1 MRYGPLVIIKH
12 FQVNGIK
19 HMNQINL
26 KTHYTAQELA
36 DLRLPGLPE
45 TRPGIVAR
53 AKSHGWDSRA
63 RAGRG
68 GGNEYSIDSL
78 PNEAQNALREK
89 IYQSVL
95 ANKTTMVVDRSS
107 DIKSLKPRRELTLI
121 RQCPALLDREVN
133 SLTEKQKQ
141 IADARAALALE
152 VEKLRGAGM
161 SRTAAVNFVSM
172 GSRKGTLPEHL
183 MNSAELANARKGSS
197 RAGVGT
203 RSLQEWVSVFES
215 TKPGIERMAMLAPGH
230 LKAKK
235 PEQIKW
241 LPDFLAHWRS
251 RKGPCLTEAYRDFKA
266 EWTALYADQPAMIAA
281 CPSYDAV
288 RRAMEKLPRREKARG
303 RVSGSAALAYECFQ
317 KRDWSQMPVNGCWI
331 ADGKSLEMKVAH
343 PDHGRPFTPEL
354 TLIIDGRTRF
364 VVGWS
369 LALSESVIAVAD
381 AYRYA
386 MRHFGK
392 PLFVYSDNGGGET
405 NKTFDADV
413 TGIFSRLG
421 IEHPTSIPGRPQS
434 RGIIERL
441 NKGIPRRVAMQFDTF
456 SGDSADREH
465 ARITARAIQSA
476 VKAQENGRE
485 LTPVQRTALGKLPSW
500 QQLLDAIAEEV
511 DVYNNTH
518 EHSELPR
525 RNGKH
530 LTPAAYRRA
539 VLELEGDET
548 EYLTDVELREAFMPE
563 MRRTAQRGWLR
574 LFNNDYFS
582 EELIQVDGEEVRVAF
597 DIHDPESVIVRRV
610 DGSYVCTAIWNG
622 NKRAA
627 IPVSAM
633 DVAVEK
639 RRQRRMKRVEDKVLE
654 IEAEGR
660 SVLPGQ
666 RFDDLSSFIPAEYTV
681 EKEEEPYFFL
691 ETDRDEYLKK
701 IGNTR

>member
-36 DLRLPGLPE
+36 DFRLPGLPE

-53 AKSHGWDSRA
+53 AKNHGWDSRA

-78 PNEAQNALREK
+78 PDEAQRALREK

-95 ANKTTMVVDRSS
+95 ATKTTVTVDRSS
-107 DIKSLKPRRELTLI
+107 EVKGLKPRRELTLI
-121 RQCPALLDREVN
+121 RQCPALLEREVN
-133 SLTEKQKQ
+133 SLTVKQKQ
-141 IADARAALALE
+141 IADARAVLAME
-152 VEKLRGAGM
+152 VEKLRDAGM

-172 GSRKGTLPEHL
+172 GSRKGSLPEHL
-183 MNSAELANARKGSS
+183 MKAAELANARKGNN

-241 LPDFLAHWRS
+241 LPDFLAHWRN
-251 RKGPCLTEAYRDFKA
+251 RKGPSLTEAYRDFKA
-266 EWTALYADQPAMIAA
+266 EWTALYAGQPAMIEA

-317 KRDWSQMPVNGCWI
+317 KRDWSLMPVNGCWI
-331 ADGKSLEMKVAH
+331 TDGKSLEMKVAH

-405 NKTFDADV
+405 NKTLDADV

-518 EHSELPR
+518 EHRELPK

-530 LTPAAYRRA
+530 MTPAAYRRA
-539 VLELEGDET
+539 VLEAEGDET

-563 MRRTAQRGWLR
+563 MVRTAQRGWLR

-582 EELIQVDGEEVRVAF
+582 EELIQVDSEDVRVAF
-597 DIHDPESVIVRRV
+597 DIHDPQSVIVRRM

-639 RRQRRMKRVEDKVLE
+639 RRQRRMKRVEEKVLE

-666 RFDDLSSFIPAEYTV
+666 RFDDLGSFIPAEYTV

-691 ETDRDEYLKK
+691 ETDRDEYMKK
-701 IGNTR
+701 IGNSR

>member
-1 MRYGPLVIIKH
+1 MS
-12 FQVNGIK
+12 
-19 HMNQINL
+19 QINL

-36 DLRLPGLPE
+36 ELRLPGMPE

-53 AKSHGWDSRA
+53 AKKHQWVSRS
-63 RAGRG
+63 RSGRG
-68 GGNEYSIDSL
+68 GGIEYALESL
-78 PNEAQNALREK
+78 PEDAQEAIRVQM
-89 IYQSVL
+89 YQSILGSQLDSNPVRPR
-95 ANKTTMVVDRSS
+95 KTSTVKQRD
-107 DIKSLKPRRELTLI
+107 ELELI
-121 RQCPALLDREVN
+121 RKCPALLEREVG
-133 SLTEKQKQ
+133 SLTAKQKE
-141 IADARAALALE
+141 IADARATLAME
-152 VEKLRGAGM
+152 VEKLRDAGM
-161 SRTAAVNFVSM
+161 TRTAAVNLVSLE
-172 GSRKGTLPEHL
+172 SRKGTLPPHL
-183 MNSAELANARKGSS
+183 IRTAEIANARKGAS

-203 RSLQEWVSVFES
+203 RALQEWVTIFES
-215 TKPGIERMAMLAPGH
+215 TKPGVERMAMLAPGH

-251 RKGPCLTEAYRDFKA
+251 RKGPYLREAYRDFKA
-266 EWTALYADQPAMIAA
+266 EWLVVYADQPALAAA

-364 VVGWS
+364 ITGWS

-381 AYRYA
+381 AYRFA
-386 MRHFGK
+386 MKHFGK

-405 NKTFDADV
+405 NKTLDADV

-441 NKGIPRRVAMQFDTF
+441 NKGVPRRVAMQFDTF

-465 ARITARAIQSA
+465 ARITSRAIQSA

-485 LTPVQRTALGKLPSW
+485 LTPVQRAALGKLPSW
-500 QQLLDAIAEEV
+500 QQLLDAIVVEV
-511 DVYNNTH
+511 EAYNNSH
-518 EHSELPR
+518 EHRELPK
-525 RNGKH
+525 RNGRH
-530 LTPAAYRRA
+530 MTPAAYRRA
-539 VLELEGDET
+539 VLETEGDDI

-563 MRRTAQRGWLR
+563 MVRTAQRGWLR

-582 EELIQVDGEEVRVAF
+582 EELIQVDSEEVRVAF
-597 DIHDPESVIVRRV
+597 DIHDPQSVIVRRM

-639 RRQRRMKRVEDKVLE
+639 RRQRRLSRIDDKRQE

-666 RFDDLSSFIPAEYTV
+666 RFDDLTSFIPAEYSRIT
-681 EKEEEPYFFL
+681 EEEHYFFL
-691 ETDRDEYLKK
+691 ETDRDEYLRKT
-701 IGNTR
+701 GNSGK

>member
-1 MRYGPLVIIKH
+1 MWSTVS
-12 FQVNGIK
+12 
-19 HMNQINL
+19 
-26 KTHYTAQELA
+26 ELA
-36 DLRLPGLPE
+36 GC
-45 TRPGIVAR
+45 
-53 AKSHGWDSRA
+53 
-63 RAGRG
+63 AGVPATERG
-68 GGNEYSIDSL
+68 CRKFLDNLASKNPSMRRKRTGTKAFEYHIDSL
-78 PNEAQNALREK
+78 PIVTQEELKNRYYKEILSTQQVSTKET
-89 IYQSVL
+89 
-95 ANKTTMVVDRSS
+95 KTSSNIGSS
-107 DIKSLKPRRELTLI
+107 DNGKLALI
-121 RQCPALLDREVN
+121 RQCPALLEREVG
-133 SLTEKQKQ
+133 SLTDKQKE
-141 IADARAALALE
+141 IADARAVLAME
-152 VEKLRGAGM
+152 VEKLRDAGM
-161 SRTAAVNFVSM
+161 SRTAAVNYISIE
-172 GSRKGTLPEHL
+172 SRKGTLPAHL
-183 MNSAELANARKGSS
+183 LKAAEMANARKGSS

-203 RSLQEWVSVFES
+203 RSLQEWLTIFES
-215 TKPGIERMAMLAPGH
+215 TKPGVERMAMLAPGH

-235 PEQIKW
+235 PEQITW
-241 LPDFLAHWRS
+241 LPAFLAHWRN
-251 RKGPCLTEAYRDFKA
+251 RKGPSLREAYRDFQD
-266 EWTALYADQPAMIAA
+266 EWSVVYADQPAMAAA

-317 KRDWSQMPVNGCWI
+317 KRDWSLMPVNGCWI

-343 PDHGRPFTPEL
+343 PDHGRPFPPEL

-364 VVGWS
+364 ITGWS

-405 NKTFDADV
+405 NKTLDADV

-441 NKGIPRRVAMQFDTF
+441 NKGVPRRVAMQFDTF

-465 ARITARAIQSA
+465 ARITSRAIQSA
-476 VKAQENGRE
+476 IKAQENGRE
-485 LTPVQRTALGKLPSW
+485 LTPVQRNALGKLPSW
-500 QQLLDAIAEEV
+500 QQLLDAIPSEV
-511 DVYNNTH
+511 DAYNNTH
-518 EHSELPR
+518 EHRELPK
-525 RNGKH
+525 RNGRH
-530 LTPAAYRRA
+530 MTPAAYRRA
-539 VLELEGDET
+539 VLESEGDDI

-563 MRRTAQRGWLR
+563 MVRTAQRGWLR

-582 EELIQVDGEEVRVAF
+582 EELIQVDSEEVRVAIY
-597 DIHDPESVIVRRV
+597 IHDPYTVIVRRM
-610 DGSYVCTAIWNG
+610 DGTYVCTAIWNG

-639 RRQRRMKRVEDKVLE
+639 RRLRRLNRIEDKRQE

-666 RFDDLSSFIPAEYTV
+666 RFDDLGSFIPAEFSRIT
-681 EKEEEPYFFL
+681 EEEHYFFL

-701 IGNTR
+701 TGNTR

>member
-1 MRYGPLVIIKH
+1 MFLTVNELV
-12 FQVNGIK
+12 G
-19 HMNQINL
+19 
-26 KTHYTAQELA
+26 
-36 DLRLPGLPE
+36 LPGLPG
-45 TRPGIVAR
+45 TLPGIRMAM
-53 AKSHGWDSRA
+53 K
-63 RAGRG
+63 
-68 GGNEYSIDSL
+68 
-78 PNEAQNALREK
+78 K
-89 IYQSVL
+89 
-95 ANKTTMVVDRSS
+95 RSS
-107 DIKSLKPRRELTLI
+107 GLPDLVRKRQGTKAYEYHLDCLPTETQQAIRSRMYQQVLNSASEENAIRAVVSRQATADRDEIALLRNCPAILERKVSELT
-121 RQCPALLDREVN
+121 D
-133 SLTEKQKQ
+133 KQKQ
-141 IADARAALALE
+141 IADSRATLAME
-152 VEKLRGAGM
+152 IERLRDAGM
-161 SRTAAVNFVSM
+161 SRTSAVKYIASASRIGSLPRHLQIAAEM
-172 GSRKGTLPEHL
+172 
-183 MNSAELANARKGSS
+183 ANARKGSS

-203 RSLQEWVSVFES
+203 RSLQEWLTIFES
-215 TKPGIERMAMLAPGH
+215 TKPGVERMAMLAPGH

-235 PEQIKW
+235 PEQITW
-241 LPDFLAHWRS
+241 LPAFLAHWRN
-251 RKGPCLTEAYRDFKA
+251 RKGPSLREAYRDFQD
-266 EWTALYADQPAMIAA
+266 EWSVIYADQPAMAAA

-317 KRDWSQMPVNGCWI
+317 KRDWSLMPVNGCWI

-364 VVGWS
+364 ITGWS

-392 PLFVYSDNGGGET
+392 PLFVYSDNVGGET
-405 NKTFDADV
+405 NKTLDADV

-441 NKGIPRRVAMQFDTF
+441 NKGVPRRVAMQFDTF

-465 ARITARAIQSA
+465 ARITSRAIQSA
-476 VKAQENGRE
+476 IKAQENGRE
-485 LTPVQRTALGKLPSW
+485 LTPVQRNALGKLPSW
-500 QQLLDAIAEEV
+500 QQLLDAIASEV
-511 DVYNNTH
+511 DAYNNTH
-518 EHSELPR
+518 EHRELPK
-525 RNGKH
+525 RNGRH
-530 LTPAAYRRA
+530 MTPAAYRRA
-539 VLELEGDET
+539 VLEAEGDDI

-563 MRRTAQRGWLR
+563 MVRTAQRGWLR

-582 EELIQVDGEEVRVAF
+582 EELIQVDSEEVRVAF
-597 DIHDPESVIVRRV
+597 DIHDPSSVIVRRM
-610 DGSYVCTAIWNG
+610 DGTYVCTAIWNG

-639 RRQRRMKRVEDKVLE
+639 RRQRRLNRIEDKRQE

-666 RFDDLSSFIPAEYTV
+666 RFDDLGSFIPAEFSRIT
-681 EKEEEPYFFL
+681 EEEHYFFL

-701 IGNTR
+701 TGNTR

>member
-1 MRYGPLVIIKH
+1 
-12 FQVNGIK
+12 
-19 HMNQINL
+19 MNQINL

-36 DLRLPGLPE
+36 LLRLPGLPE
-45 TRPGIVAR
+45 TRPGIAAR
-53 AKSHGWDSRA
+53 AKKHQWISRS
-63 RAGRG
+63 RSGRG
-68 GGNEYSIDSL
+68 GGIEYSVDSL
-78 PNEAQNALREK
+78 PITAQEALRDQF
-89 IYQSVL
+89 YQSIL
-95 ANKTTMVVDRSS
+95 TTISDDCEVPRKNSS
-107 DIKSLKPRRELTLI
+107 VKPRDELVLI
-121 RQCPALLDREVN
+121 RQCPALLEREVG
-133 SLTEKQKQ
+133 SLTAKQKE
-141 IADARAALALE
+141 IADARAVLAME
-152 VEKLRGAGM
+152 VEKLRDAGM
-161 SRTAAVNFVSM
+161 SRTAAVNYISIE
-172 GSRKGTLPEHL
+172 SRKGTLPAHL
-183 MNSAELANARKGSS
+183 LKAAEMANARKGSS

-203 RSLQEWVSVFES
+203 RSLQEWLTIFES
-215 TKPGIERMAMLAPGH
+215 TKPGVERMAMLAPGH

-235 PEQIKW
+235 PEQITW
-241 LPDFLAHWRS
+241 LPAFLAHWRN
-251 RKGPCLTEAYRDFKA
+251 RKGPSLREAYRDFQA
-266 EWTALYADQPAMIAA
+266 EWAVVYADQPAIAA
-281 CPSYDAV
+281 ICPSYDAV

-364 VVGWS
+364 ITGWS

-405 NKTFDADV
+405 NKTLDADV

-441 NKGIPRRVAMQFDTF
+441 NKGVPRRVAMQFDTF

-465 ARITARAIQSA
+465 VRITSRAIQSA
-476 VKAQENGRE
+476 VTAQENGRE
-485 LTPVQRTALGKLPSW
+485 LTPVQRAALGKLPSW

-511 DVYNNTH
+511 DAYNNGH
-518 EHSELPR
+518 EHRELPK
-525 RNGKH
+525 RNGRH
-530 LTPAAYRRA
+530 MTPAAYRRT
-539 VLELEGDET
+539 VLETEGDEI

-563 MRRTAQRGWLR
+563 MVRTAQRGWLR

-582 EELIQVDGEEVRVAF
+582 EELIQVDSEEVRVAF
-597 DIHDPESVIVRRV
+597 DIHDPQSVIVRRM
-610 DGSYVCTAIWNG
+610 DGSYVCSAIWNG

-633 DVAVEK
+633 EVAQEK
-639 RRQRRMKRVEDKVLE
+639 RRQRRLNRIEDKRQE

-666 RFDDLSSFIPAEYTV
+666 KFSDLGSFIPAEYTV
-681 EKEEEPYFFL
+681 KKEEEPYFFL

-701 IGNTR
+701 VGNNR

>member
-1 MRYGPLVIIKH
+1 MS
-12 FQVNGIK
+12 
-19 HMNQINL
+19 QISL

-36 DLRLPGLPE
+36 DMRLPGVPE
-45 TRPGIVAR
+45 TRPGVAAR
-53 AKSHGWDSRA
+53 AKKQEWECRS

-68 GGNEYSIDSL
+68 GGNEYAIESL
-78 PNEAQNALREK
+78 PSEAQEAIRSRM
-89 IYQSVL
+89 YQAIL
-95 ANKTTMVVDRSS
+95 TT
-107 DIKSLKPRRELTLI
+107 KSEVKPATQRNSGSINSRKEIDLI
-121 RQCPALLDREVN
+121 RQCPALLEREVG
-133 SLTEKQKQ
+133 SLSEKQKE
-141 IADARAALALE
+141 IADARATLAME
-152 VEKLRGAGM
+152 VEKLRDAGM
-161 SRTAAVNFVSM
+161 SRTAAVNYVSLE
-172 GSRKGTLPEHL
+172 SRKGTLPGHL
-183 MNSAELANARKGSS
+183 LRAAELANARKGVN

-203 RSLQEWVSVFES
+203 RALQEWLSIFET

-235 PEQIKW
+235 PEQITW
-241 LPDFLAHWRS
+241 LSDFLAHWRN
-251 RKGPCLTEAYRDFKA
+251 RKGPNLREAYRDFQA
-266 EWTALYADQPAMIAA
+266 EWTVVYADQPAMAAA

-317 KRDWSQMPVNGCWI
+317 KRDWSLMPVNGCWI

-364 VVGWS
+364 ITGWS

-405 NKTFDADV
+405 NKTLDADV

-421 IEHPTSIPGRPQS
+421 IDHPTSIPGRPQS

-441 NKGIPRRVAMQFDTF
+441 NKGVPRRVAMQFDTF

-465 ARITARAIQSA
+465 ARITSRAIQSA

-485 LTPVQRTALGKLPSW
+485 LTPVQRAALGKLPSW
-500 QQLLDAIAEEV
+500 QQLLDAIAAEV
-511 DVYNNTH
+511 DVYNNSH
-518 EHSELPR
+518 EHRELPK

-530 LTPAAYRRA
+530 MTPAAYRRA
-539 VLELEGDET
+539 VMEAEGDDI

-563 MRRTAQRGWLR
+563 MVRTAQRGWLR

-582 EELIQVDGEEVRVAF
+582 EELIRVDGEEVRVAF
-597 DIHDPESVIVRRV
+597 DIHDPQSVIVRRM

-639 RRQRRMKRVEDKVLE
+639 RRQRRMSRIDDKRQE

-666 RFDDLSSFIPAEYTV
+666 RFDDLTSFIPAEYSQVT
-681 EKEEEPYFFL
+681 EEEHYFFL

-701 IGNTR
+701 TGNSGK

>member
-1 MRYGPLVIIKH
+1 
-12 FQVNGIK
+12 
-19 HMNQINL
+19 MNQINL

-266 EWTALYADQPAMIAA
+266 EWAALYADQPAMIAA

-369 LALSESVIAVAD
+369 LALSESIIAVAD

-434 RGIIERL
+434 RGIVERL

-681 EKEEEPYFFL
+681 KKEEEPYFFL

>member
-1 MRYGPLVIIKH
+1 MFLTVNELV
-12 FQVNGIK
+12 G
-19 HMNQINL
+19 
-26 KTHYTAQELA
+26 
-36 DLRLPGLPE
+36 LPGLPG
-45 TRPGIVAR
+45 TLPGIRMAM
-53 AKSHGWDSRA
+53 K
-63 RAGRG
+63 
-68 GGNEYSIDSL
+68 
-78 PNEAQNALREK
+78 K
-89 IYQSVL
+89 
-95 ANKTTMVVDRSS
+95 RSS
-107 DIKSLKPRRELTLI
+107 GLPDLVRKRQGTKAYEYHLDCLPTETQQAIRSRMYQQVLNSASEENAIRAVVSRQATADRDEIALLRNCPAILERKVSELT
-121 RQCPALLDREVN
+121 D
-133 SLTEKQKQ
+133 KQKQ
-141 IADARAALALE
+141 IADSRATLAME
-152 VEKLRGAGM
+152 IERLRDAGM
-161 SRTAAVNFVSM
+161 SRTSAVKYIASASRIGSLPRHLQIAAEM
-172 GSRKGTLPEHL
+172 
-183 MNSAELANARKGSS
+183 ANARKGSS

-203 RSLQEWVSVFES
+203 RSLQEWLTIFES
-215 TKPGIERMAMLAPGH
+215 TKPGVERMAMLAPGH

-235 PEQIKW
+235 PEQITW
-241 LPDFLAHWRS
+241 LPAFLAHWRN
-251 RKGPCLTEAYRDFKA
+251 RKGPSLREAYRDFQE
-266 EWTALYADQPAMIAA
+266 EWSVIYADQPAMAAA

-317 KRDWSQMPVNGCWI
+317 KRDWSLMPVNGCWI

-364 VVGWS
+364 ITGWS

-405 NKTFDADV
+405 NKTLDADV

-441 NKGIPRRVAMQFDTF
+441 NKGVPRRVAMQFDTF

-465 ARITARAIQSA
+465 ARITSRAIQSA
-476 VKAQENGRE
+476 IKAQENGRE
-485 LTPVQRTALGKLPSW
+485 LTPAQRNALGKLPSW
-500 QQLLDAIAEEV
+500 QQLLDAIASEV
-511 DVYNNTH
+511 DAYNNTH
-518 EHSELPR
+518 EHRELPK
-525 RNGKH
+525 RNGRH
-530 LTPAAYRRA
+530 MTPAAYRRA
-539 VLELEGDET
+539 VLEAEGDDI

-563 MRRTAQRGWLR
+563 MVRTAQRGWLR

-582 EELIQVDGEEVRVAF
+582 EELIQVDSEEVRVAF
-597 DIHDPESVIVRRV
+597 DIHDPSSVIVRRM
-610 DGSYVCTAIWNG
+610 DGTYVCTAIWNG

-639 RRQRRMKRVEDKVLE
+639 RRQRRLNRIEDKRQE

-666 RFDDLSSFIPAEYTV
+666 RFDDLGSFIPAEFSRIT
-681 EKEEEPYFFL
+681 EEEHYFFL

-701 IGNTR
+701 TGNTR

>member
-1 MRYGPLVIIKH
+1 MK
-12 FQVNGIK
+12 
-19 HMNQINL
+19 
-26 KTHYTAQELA
+26 AA
-36 DLRLPGLPE
+36 D
-45 TRPGIVAR
+45 
-53 AKSHGWDSRA
+53 
-63 RAGRG
+63 
-68 GGNEYSIDSL
+68 
-78 PNEAQNALREK
+78 
-89 IYQSVL
+89 
-95 ANKTTMVVDRSS
+95 
-107 DIKSLKPRRELTLI
+107 
-121 RQCPALLDREVN
+121 
-133 SLTEKQKQ
+133 
-141 IADARAALALE
+141 
-152 VEKLRGAGM
+152 
-161 SRTAAVNFVSM
+161 
-172 GSRKGTLPEHL
+172 
-183 MNSAELANARKGSS
+183 LANARKGSS

-241 LPDFLAHWRS
+241 LPDFLAHWRN
-251 RKGPCLTEAYRDFKA
+251 RKGPSLTEAYRDFKA
-266 EWTALYADQPAMIAA
+266 EWTALYAGQPAMIEA

-317 KRDWSQMPVNGCWI
+317 KRDWSPMPVNGCWI

-518 EHSELPR
+518 EHRELPK

-530 LTPAAYRRA
+530 MTPAAYRRA
-539 VLELEGDET
+539 VLEAEGDET

-563 MRRTAQRGWLR
+563 MVRTAQRGWLR

-582 EELIQVDGEEVRVAF
+582 EELIQVDSEDVRVAF
-597 DIHDPESVIVRRV
+597 DIHDPQSVIVRRM

-639 RRQRRMKRVEDKVLE
+639 RRQRRMKRVEEKVLE

-666 RFDDLSSFIPAEYTV
+666 RFDDLGSFIPAEYAV

-691 ETDRDEYLKK
+691 ETDRDEYMKK
-701 IGNTR
+701 IGNSR

>member
-1 MRYGPLVIIKH
+1 MSI
-12 FQVNGIK
+12 
-19 HMNQINL
+19 
-26 KTHYTAQELA
+26 KTHFSAEELA
-36 DLRLPGLPE
+36 QMSLPGLPSTSRNIRE
-45 TRPGIVAR
+45 R
-53 AKSHGWDSRA
+53 AKKEGWSSQK
-63 RAGRG
+63 RAGAG
-68 GGNEYSIDSL
+68 GGCTYHVDSL
-78 PNEAQNALREK
+78 PEEAKKALLEK
-89 IYQSVL
+89 IYQQVL
-95 ANKTTMVVDRSS
+95 ATKTNATPARASKCGEA
-107 DIKSLKPRRELTLI
+107 KSRKELALI
-121 RQCPALLDREVN
+121 RQCPALLEREVN

-141 IADARAALALE
+141 IADARAVLALE
-152 VEKLRGAGM
+152 VEKLRDAGM

-183 MNSAELANARKGSS
+183 MNASELANARKGSS

-241 LPDFLAHWRS
+241 LPDFLAHWRN
-251 RKGPCLTEAYRDFKA
+251 RNGPCLTEAYRDFKA
-266 EWTALYADQPAMIAA
+266 EWTALYADQPAMVAA

-317 KRDWSQMPVNGCWI
+317 KRDWSLMPVNGCWI

-405 NKTFDADV
+405 NKTLDADV

-441 NKGIPRRVAMQFDTF
+441 NKGIPRRVAMQYDTF
-456 SGDSADREH
+456 SGGSADQEH
-465 ARITARAIQSA
+465 VRITARAIQSA
-476 VKAQENGRE
+476 IKAQENGRE

-518 EHSELPR
+518 EHSELPK

-530 LTPAAYRRA
+530 MTPAAYRRA
-539 VLELEGDET
+539 VLEVEGDET

-563 MRRTAQRGWLR
+563 MIRTAQRGWLR

-582 EELIQVDGEEVRVAF
+582 EELIQVDSEEVRVAF
-597 DIHDPESVIVRRV
+597 DIHDPQSVIVRRM

-639 RRQRRMKRVEDKVLE
+639 RRQRRLNRIEDKRQE

-660 SVLPGQ
+660 SVLLGQ

-701 IGNTR
+701 TGNTR

>member
-1 MRYGPLVIIKH
+1 MFLTVNELV
-12 FQVNGIK
+12 G
-19 HMNQINL
+19 
-26 KTHYTAQELA
+26 
-36 DLRLPGLPE
+36 LPGLPG
-45 TRPGIVAR
+45 TLPGIRMAM
-53 AKSHGWDSRA
+53 K
-63 RAGRG
+63 
-68 GGNEYSIDSL
+68 
-78 PNEAQNALREK
+78 K
-89 IYQSVL
+89 
-95 ANKTTMVVDRSS
+95 RSS
-107 DIKSLKPRRELTLI
+107 GLPDLVRKRQGTKAYEYHLDCLPTETQQAIRSRMYQQVLNSASEENAIRAVVSRQATADRDEIALLRNCPAILERKVSELT
-121 RQCPALLDREVN
+121 D
-133 SLTEKQKQ
+133 KQKQ
-141 IADARAALALE
+141 IADSRATLAME
-152 VEKLRGAGM
+152 IERLRDAGM
-161 SRTAAVNFVSM
+161 SRTSAVKYIASASRIGSLPRHLQIAAEM
-172 GSRKGTLPEHL
+172 
-183 MNSAELANARKGSS
+183 ANARKGSS

-203 RSLQEWVSVFES
+203 RSLQEWLTIFES
-215 TKPGIERMAMLAPGH
+215 TKPGVERMAMLAPGH

-235 PEQIKW
+235 PEQITW
-241 LPDFLAHWRS
+241 LPAFLAHWRN
-251 RKGPCLTEAYRDFKA
+251 RKGPSLREAYRDFQD
-266 EWTALYADQPAMIAA
+266 EWSVIYADQPAMAAA

-317 KRDWSQMPVNGCWI
+317 KRDWSLMPVNGCWI

-364 VVGWS
+364 ITGWS

-405 NKTFDADV
+405 NKTLDADV

-441 NKGIPRRVAMQFDTF
+441 NKGVPRRVAMQFDTF

-465 ARITARAIQSA
+465 ARITSRAIQSA
-476 VKAQENGRE
+476 IKAQENGRE
-485 LTPVQRTALGKLPSW
+485 LTPVQRNALGKLPSW
-500 QQLLDAIAEEV
+500 QQLLDAIASEV
-511 DVYNNTH
+511 DAYNNTH
-518 EHSELPR
+518 EHRELPK
-525 RNGKH
+525 RNGRH
-530 LTPAAYRRA
+530 MTPSAYRRA
-539 VLELEGDET
+539 VLEAEGDDI

-563 MRRTAQRGWLR
+563 MVRTAQRGWLR

-582 EELIQVDGEEVRVAF
+582 EELIQVDSEEVRVAF
-597 DIHDPESVIVRRV
+597 DIHDPSSVIVRRM
-610 DGSYVCTAIWNG
+610 DGTYVCTAIWNG

-639 RRQRRMKRVEDKVLE
+639 RRQRRLNRIEDKRQE

-666 RFDDLSSFIPAEYTV
+666 RFDDLGSFIPAEFSRIT
-681 EKEEEPYFFL
+681 EEEHFFFL

-701 IGNTR
+701 TGNTR

>member
-1 MRYGPLVIIKH
+1 MS
-12 FQVNGIK
+12 
-19 HMNQINL
+19 QINL

-36 DLRLPGLPE
+36 ELRLPGMPE

-53 AKSHGWDSRA
+53 AKKHQWVSRS
-63 RAGRG
+63 RSGRG
-68 GGNEYSIDSL
+68 GGIEYALESL
-78 PNEAQNALREK
+78 PEDAQEAIRVQM
-89 IYQSVL
+89 YQSIL
-95 ANKTTMVVDRSS
+95 GNKLDSNPVY
-107 DIKSLKPRRELTLI
+107 PRKTSTVRQRDELELI
-121 RQCPALLDREVN
+121 RQCPALLTREVG
-133 SLTEKQKQ
+133 SLTEKQKL
-141 IADARAALALE
+141 IADARATLVME
-152 VEKLRGAGM
+152 VEKLRDAGM
-161 SRTAAVNFVSM
+161 SRTAAVSYVSIE
-172 GSRKGTLPEHL
+172 SRKGTLPAHL
-183 MNSAELANARKGSS
+183 LKAAEMANARKGSS

-203 RSLQEWVSVFES
+203 RSLQEWLTIFET
-215 TKPGIERMAMLAPGH
+215 TKPGVERMAMLAPGH

-251 RKGPCLTEAYRDFKA
+251 RKGPFLREAYRDFKA
-266 EWTALYADQPAMIAA
+266 EWLVVYADQPALAAA

-364 VVGWS
+364 ITGWS

-381 AYRYA
+381 AYRFA
-386 MRHFGK
+386 MKHFGK

-405 NKTFDADV
+405 NKTLDADV

-441 NKGIPRRVAMQFDTF
+441 NKGVPRRVAMQFDTF

-465 ARITARAIQSA
+465 ARITSRAIQSA

-485 LTPVQRTALGKLPSW
+485 LTPVQRAALGKLPSW
-500 QQLLDAIAEEV
+500 QQLLDAIALEV
-511 DVYNNTH
+511 DVYNNSH
-518 EHSELPR
+518 EHRELPK
-525 RNGKH
+525 RNGRH
-530 LTPAAYRRA
+530 MTPAAYRRT
-539 VLELEGDET
+539 VLETEGDDI

-563 MRRTAQRGWLR
+563 MVRTAQRGWLR

-582 EELIQVDGEEVRVAF
+582 EELIQVDSEEVRVAF
-597 DIHDPESVIVRRV
+597 DIHDPQSVIVRRM

-639 RRQRRMKRVEDKVLE
+639 RRQRRLNRVEDKRQE

-666 RFDDLSSFIPAEYTV
+666 RFDDLTSFIPAEYSRIT
-681 EKEEEPYFFL
+681 EEEHYFFL
-691 ETDRDEYLKK
+691 ETDRDEYLRKT
-701 IGNTR
+701 GNSGK

>member
-1 MRYGPLVIIKH
+1 MFLTVNELV
-12 FQVNGIK
+12 G
-19 HMNQINL
+19 
-26 KTHYTAQELA
+26 
-36 DLRLPGLPE
+36 LPGLPG
-45 TRPGIVAR
+45 TLPGIRMAM
-53 AKSHGWDSRA
+53 K
-63 RAGRG
+63 
-68 GGNEYSIDSL
+68 
-78 PNEAQNALREK
+78 K
-89 IYQSVL
+89 
-95 ANKTTMVVDRSS
+95 RSS
-107 DIKSLKPRRELTLI
+107 GLPDLVRKRQGTKAYEYHLDCLPTETQQAIRSRMYQQVLNSASEENAIRAVVSRQATADRDEIALLRNCPAILERKVSELT
-121 RQCPALLDREVN
+121 D
-133 SLTEKQKQ
+133 KQKQ
-141 IADARAALALE
+141 IADSRATLAME
-152 VEKLRGAGM
+152 IERLRDAGM
-161 SRTAAVNFVSM
+161 SRTSAVKYIASASRIGSLPRHLQIAAEM
-172 GSRKGTLPEHL
+172 
-183 MNSAELANARKGSS
+183 ANARKGSS

-203 RSLQEWVSVFES
+203 RSLQEWLTIFES
-215 TKPGIERMAMLAPGH
+215 TKPGVERMAMLAPGH

-235 PEQIKW
+235 PEQITW
-241 LPDFLAHWRS
+241 LPAFLAHWRN
-251 RKGPCLTEAYRDFKA
+251 RKGPSLREAYRDFQD
-266 EWTALYADQPAMIAA
+266 EWSVIYADQPAMAAA

-317 KRDWSQMPVNGCWI
+317 KRDWSLMPVNGCWI

-364 VVGWS
+364 ITGWS

-405 NKTFDADV
+405 NKTLDADV

-441 NKGIPRRVAMQFDTF
+441 NKGVPRRVAMQFDTF

-465 ARITARAIQSA
+465 ARITSRAIQSA
-476 VKAQENGRE
+476 IKAQENGRE
-485 LTPVQRTALGKLPSW
+485 LTPVQRNALGKLPSW
-500 QQLLDAIAEEV
+500 QQLLDAIASEV
-511 DVYNNTH
+511 DAYNNTH
-518 EHSELPR
+518 EHRELPK
-525 RNGKH
+525 RNGRH
-530 LTPAAYRRA
+530 MTPAAYRRA
-539 VLELEGDET
+539 VLEAEGDDI

-563 MRRTAQRGWLR
+563 MVRTAQRGWLR

-582 EELIQVDGEEVRVAF
+582 EELIQVDSEEVRVAF
-597 DIHDPESVIVRRV
+597 DIHDPSSVIVRRM
-610 DGSYVCTAIWNG
+610 DGTYVCTAIWNG

-639 RRQRRMKRVEDKVLE
+639 RRQRRLNRIEDKRQE

-666 RFDDLSSFIPAEYTV
+666 RFDDLGSFIPAEFSRIT
-681 EKEEEPYFFL
+681 EEEHYFFL

-701 IGNTR
+701 TGNTR

>member
-1 MRYGPLVIIKH
+1 
-12 FQVNGIK
+12 
-19 HMNQINL
+19 MNQINL

-36 DLRLPGLPE
+36 LLRLPGLPE
-45 TRPGIVAR
+45 TRPSIAAR
-53 AKSHGWDSRA
+53 AKKHQWISRS
-63 RAGRG
+63 RSGRG
-68 GGNEYSIDSL
+68 GGIEYSVDSL
-78 PNEAQNALREK
+78 PLTAQEALRDQL
-89 IYQSVL
+89 YQSIL
-95 ANKTTMVVDRSS
+95 TTKNDVCEVSRKKSS
-107 DIKSLKPRRELTLI
+107 VKPREELVLI
-121 RQCPALLDREVN
+121 RQCPALLEREVG
-133 SLTEKQKQ
+133 SLTDKQKE
-141 IADARAALALE
+141 IADARAVLAME
-152 VEKLRGAGM
+152 VEKLRDAGM
-161 SRTAAVNFVSM
+161 SRTAAVNYISIE
-172 GSRKGTLPEHL
+172 SRKGTLPAHL
-183 MNSAELANARKGSS
+183 LKAAEMANARKGSS

-203 RSLQEWVSVFES
+203 RSLQEWLTIFES
-215 TKPGIERMAMLAPGH
+215 TKPGVERMAMLAPGH

-235 PEQIKW
+235 PEQITW
-241 LPDFLAHWRS
+241 LPAFLAHWRN
-251 RKGPCLTEAYRDFKA
+251 RKGPTLREAYRDFQE
-266 EWTALYADQPAMIAA
+266 EWSVIYADQPAMAAA

-317 KRDWSQMPVNGCWI
+317 KRDWSLMPVNGCWI

-364 VVGWS
+364 ITGWS

-405 NKTFDADV
+405 NKTLDADV

-441 NKGIPRRVAMQFDTF
+441 NKGVPRRVAMQFDTF

-465 ARITARAIQSA
+465 ARITSRAIQSA
-476 VKAQENGRE
+476 IKAQENGRE
-485 LTPVQRTALGKLPSW
+485 LTPVQRNALGKLPSW
-500 QQLLDAIAEEV
+500 QQLLDAIASEV
-511 DVYNNTH
+511 DAYNNTH
-518 EHSELPR
+518 EHRELPK
-525 RNGKH
+525 RNGRH
-530 LTPAAYRRA
+530 MTPAAYRRA
-539 VLELEGDET
+539 VLEAEGDDI

-563 MRRTAQRGWLR
+563 MVRTAQRGWLR

-582 EELIQVDGEEVRVAF
+582 EELIQVDSEEVRVAF
-597 DIHDPESVIVRRV
+597 DIHDPSSVIVRRM
-610 DGSYVCTAIWNG
+610 DGTYVCTAIWNG

-639 RRQRRMKRVEDKVLE
+639 RRQRRLNRIEDKRQE

-666 RFDDLSSFIPAEYTV
+666 RFDDLGSFIPAEFSRIT
-681 EKEEEPYFFL
+681 EEEHYFFL
-691 ETDRDEYLKK
+691 ETDREEYLKK
-701 IGNTR
+701 TGNTR

>member
-1 MRYGPLVIIKH
+1 MSI
-12 FQVNGIK
+12 
-19 HMNQINL
+19 
-26 KTHYTAQELA
+26 KTHFSAEELA
-36 DLRLPGLPE
+36 QMSLPGLPGTSRNIRE
-45 TRPGIVAR
+45 R
-53 AKSHGWDSRA
+53 AKKEGWTSQKRK
-63 RAGRG
+63 GVG
-68 GGNEYSIDSL
+68 GGLTYPIDNL
-78 PNEAQNALREK
+78 PTEAQQAIREQM
-89 IYQSVL
+89 YQDILVSQSATAPV
-95 ANKTTMVVDRSS
+95 NPRKTPSF
-107 DIKSLKPRRELTLI
+107 KQREGLDLI
-121 RQCPALLDREVN
+121 RQCPALLEREVN
-133 SLTEKQKQ
+133 SLTEKQKE
-141 IADARAALALE
+141 IADARATLALY
-152 VEKLRGAGM
+152 VEKLRDAGM
-161 SRTAAVNFVSM
+161 SRTAAVNYVSIE
-172 GSRKGTLPEHL
+172 SRKGTLPSHL
-183 MNSAELANARKGSS
+183 LRAAELSNARKGSS
-197 RAGVGT
+197 RAGVGS
-203 RSLQEWVSVFES
+203 RSLQEWLTIFE
-215 TKPGIERMAMLAPGH
+215 TTQPGVERMAMLAPGH

-235 PEQIKW
+235 PEQITW
-241 LPDFLAHWRS
+241 LPGFLAHWRN
-251 RKGPCLTEAYRDFKA
+251 RKGPNLREAYRDFQA
-266 EWTALYADQPAMIAA
+266 EWAVVYAGQPAMVAA

-317 KRDWSQMPVNGCWI
+317 KRDWSMMPVNGCWI

-364 VVGWS
+364 ITGWS
-369 LALSESVIAVAD
+369 LALSESFIAVAD

-405 NKTFDADV
+405 NKELDADV

-441 NKGIPRRVAMQFDTF
+441 NKGVPRRVAMQFDTF

-465 ARITARAIQSA
+465 ARITSRAIQSA

-485 LTPVQRTALGKLPSW
+485 LTPVQRAALGKLPSW

-518 EHSELPR
+518 EHRELPK

-530 LTPAAYRRA
+530 MTPAAYRRA
-539 VLELEGDET
+539 VLEAEGDDI

-563 MRRTAQRGWLR
+563 MERTAQRGWLR

-597 DIHDPESVIVRRV
+597 DIHDPQSVIVRRK

-639 RRQRRMKRVEDKVLE
+639 RRQRRMSRIDDKRQE

-666 RFDDLSSFIPAEYTV
+666 RFDELTSFMPAENSRIT
-681 EKEEEPYFFL
+681 EEEPYFFL
-691 ETDRDEYLKK
+691 ETDRDEYLRKT
-701 IGNTR
+701 GNSGK

>member
-1 MRYGPLVIIKH
+1 MSI
-12 FQVNGIK
+12 
-19 HMNQINL
+19 
-26 KTHYTAQELA
+26 KTHFSAEELA
-36 DLRLPGLPE
+36 QMSLPGLPSTSRNIRE
-45 TRPGIVAR
+45 R
-53 AKSHGWDSRA
+53 AKKEGWSSQKRTGA
-63 RAGRG
+63 G
-68 GGNEYSIDSL
+68 GGCTYHVDSL
-78 PNEAQNALREK
+78 PEEAKKVLLEK

-95 ANKTTMVVDRSS
+95 AT
-107 DIKSLKPRRELTLI
+107 KSNEPSVRASKCGEAKPRKELALI

-152 VEKLRGAGM
+152 VEKLRDAGM

-172 GSRKGTLPEHL
+172 GSRNGTLPEHL

-241 LPDFLAHWRS
+241 LPDFLAHWRN
-251 RKGPCLTEAYRDFKA
+251 RNGPCLTEAYRDFKA
-266 EWTALYADQPAMIAA
+266 EWTALYADQPAMVAA

-317 KRDWSQMPVNGCWI
+317 KRDWSLMPVNGCWI

-405 NKTFDADV
+405 NKTLDADV

-421 IEHPTSIPGRPQS
+421 IEHPTSIPGHPQS

-441 NKGIPRRVAMQFDTF
+441 NKGIPRRVAMQYDTF
-456 SGDSADREH
+456 TGDSADQEH
-465 ARITARAIQSA
+465 VRITARAIQSA
-476 VKAQENGRE
+476 IKAQENGRE

-530 LTPAAYRRA
+530 MTPAAYRRA
-539 VLELEGDET
+539 VLEVEGDET

-563 MRRTAQRGWLR
+563 MVRTAQRGWLR

-582 EELIQVDGEEVRVAF
+582 EELIQVDSEEVRVAF
-597 DIHDPESVIVRRV
+597 DIHDPQSVIVRRM

-639 RRQRRMKRVEDKVLE
+639 RRQRRLNRIEDKRQE

-666 RFDDLSSFIPAEYTV
+666 RFDDLGSFIPAEFSRIT
-681 EKEEEPYFFL
+681 EEEHYFFL
-691 ETDRDEYLKK
+691 ETDREEYLKK
-701 IGNTR
+701 TGNTR

>member
-1 MRYGPLVIIKH
+1 MSS
-12 FQVNGIK
+12 FNGWV
-19 HMNQINL
+19 
-26 KTHYTAQELA
+26 TAKEITE
-36 DLRLPGLPE
+36 LPGFSSAVSTILRKAKNEQWTCRKREGVKGIAYEFLIESLPHDMQSAIRE
-45 TRPGIVAR
+45 KVYQTVLASKPGEHALRAVVAR
-53 AKSHGWDSRA
+53 KATADRQD
-63 RAGRG
+63 
-68 GGNEYSIDSL
+68 I
-78 PNEAQNALREK
+78 AL
-89 IYQSVL
+89 L
-95 ANKTTMVVDRSS
+95 
-107 DIKSLKPRRELTLI
+107 
-121 RQCPALLDREVN
+121 RQCPVILEQKVGE
-133 SLTEKQKQ
+133 LTIKQKQ
-141 IADARAALALE
+141 IADARAALAME
-152 VEKLRGAGM
+152 VERLRNAGS
-161 SRTAAVNFVSM
+161 SRTAAVKFIVKAARTDS
-172 GSRKGTLPEHL
+172 LPEHL
-183 MNSAELANARKGSS
+183 KDAAVIANARKGST
-197 RAGVGT
+197 RKGFGE
-203 RSLQEWVSVFES
+203 RSLQEWVSIYEAS
-215 TKPGIERMAMLAPGH
+215 RPGIERLTLLAPGQ
-230 LKAKK
+230 LKART
-235 PEQIKW
+235 PEKIQW

-251 RKGPCLTEAYRDFKA
+251 RKGPTLRDAYSDFKA
-266 EWTALYADQPAMIAA
+266 EWENTYADQPAIAAA

-288 RRAMEKLPRREKARG
+288 RRAMAKLPKRERVRG

-317 KRDWSQMPVNGCWI
+317 KRDWSLMPVNGCWI

-364 VVGWS
+364 ITGWS

-405 NKTFDADV
+405 NKTLDADV

-441 NKGIPRRVAMQFDTF
+441 NKGVPRRVAMQFDTF

-465 ARITARAIQSA
+465 ARITSRAIQSA
-476 VKAQENGRE
+476 IKAQENGRE
-485 LTPVQRTALGKLPSW
+485 LTPVQRNALGKLPSW
-500 QQLLDAIAEEV
+500 QQLLDAIASEV
-511 DVYNNTH
+511 DAYNNTH
-518 EHSELPR
+518 EHRELPK
-525 RNGKH
+525 RNGRH
-530 LTPAAYRRA
+530 MTPAAYRRA
-539 VLELEGDET
+539 VLEAEGDDI

-563 MRRTAQRGWLR
+563 MVRTAQRGWLR

-582 EELIQVDGEEVRVAF
+582 EELIQVDSEEVRVAF
-597 DIHDPESVIVRRV
+597 DIHDPSSVIVRRM
-610 DGSYVCTAIWNG
+610 DGTYVCTAIWNG

-639 RRQRRMKRVEDKVLE
+639 RRQRRLNRIEDKRQE

-666 RFDDLSSFIPAEYTV
+666 RFDDLGSFIPAEFSRIT
-681 EKEEEPYFFL
+681 EEEHYFFL

-701 IGNTR
+701 TGNTR

>member
-1 MRYGPLVIIKH
+1 
-12 FQVNGIK
+12 
-19 HMNQINL
+19 MNQINL

-45 TRPGIVAR
+45 TRPGIAAR

-95 ANKTTMVVDRSS
+95 ANKATMVVDRSS

-121 RQCPALLDREVN
+121 RQCPALLEREVN
-133 SLTEKQKQ
+133 SLTVKQKQ

-251 RKGPCLTEAYRDFKA
+251 RKGPCLTEAYRDFKD

-563 MRRTAQRGWLR
+563 MVRTAQRGWLR

-582 EELIQVDGEEVRVAF
+582 EELIQVDSEDVRVAF
-597 DIHDPESVIVRRV
+597 DIHDPQSVIVRRM

-639 RRQRRMKRVEDKVLE
+639 RRQRRMKRVEDKVQE

-666 RFDDLSSFIPAEYTV
+666 RFDDLGSFIPAEYTV

>member
-1 MRYGPLVIIKH
+1 MSI
-12 FQVNGIK
+12 
-19 HMNQINL
+19 
-26 KTHYTAQELA
+26 KTHFSAEELA
-36 DLRLPGLPE
+36 QMSLPGLPGTSRNIRE
-45 TRPGIVAR
+45 R
-53 AKSHGWDSRA
+53 AKREGWSSQKRK
-63 RAGRG
+63 GVG
-68 GGNEYSIDSL
+68 GGLIYPIDNL
-78 PNEAQNALREK
+78 PREAQQAIREQM
-89 IYQSVL
+89 YQSILGSKLDSNPVL
-95 ANKTTMVVDRSS
+95 PRKTSTVKQRD
-107 DIKSLKPRRELTLI
+107 ELELI
-121 RQCPALLDREVN
+121 RQCPALLTREVG

-141 IADARAALALE
+141 IADARATLAME
-152 VEKLRGAGM
+152 VEKLRDAGM
-161 SRTAAVNFVSM
+161 SRTAAVSYVSIE
-172 GSRKGTLPEHL
+172 SRKGTLPAHL
-183 MNSAELANARKGSS
+183 LKAAELANARKGSS

-203 RSLQEWVSVFES
+203 RSLQEWLTIFET
-215 TKPGIERMAMLAPGH
+215 TKPGVERMAMLAPGH

-241 LPDFLAHWRS
+241 LPDFLAHWRN
-251 RKGPCLTEAYRDFKA
+251 RKGPNLREAYRDFQA
-266 EWTALYADQPAMIAA
+266 EWAVVYADQPAMVAA
-281 CPSYDAV
+281 CPSYDAI
-288 RRAMEKLPRREKARG
+288 RRAMDKLPRREKARG

-364 VVGWS
+364 ITGWS

-405 NKTFDADV
+405 NKTLDADV

-441 NKGIPRRVAMQFDTF
+441 NKGVPRRVAMQFDTF

-465 ARITARAIQSA
+465 ARITSRAIQSA
-476 VKAQENGRE
+476 VKALENGRE
-485 LTPVQRTALGKLPSW
+485 LTPVQRAALGKLPSW

-511 DVYNNTH
+511 DAYNNSH
-518 EHSELPR
+518 EHRELPK
-525 RNGKH
+525 RNGH
-530 LTPAAYRRA
+530 HMTPAAYRRA
-539 VLELEGDET
+539 VLEAEGDEI

-563 MRRTAQRGWLR
+563 MVRTAQRGWLR

-582 EELIQVDGEEVRVAF
+582 EELIQVDSEEVRVAF
-597 DIHDPESVIVRRV
+597 DIHDPQSVIVRRM

-639 RRQRRMKRVEDKVLE
+639 RRQRRLNRVEDKRQE

-666 RFDDLSSFIPAEYTV
+666 RFDDLTSFIPAEYSRTT
-681 EKEEEPYFFL
+681 EEEHYFFL
-691 ETDRDEYLKK
+691 ETDRDEYLRKT
-701 IGNTR
+701 GNTGK

>member
-1 MRYGPLVIIKH
+1 MWSTVAELTGCNGMPATERGCRKYLDNLAAKVPDVRRKRVGTKAFEYHIDFLPVNTQEEIKNRYYNSL
-12 FQVNGIK
+12 
-19 HMNQINL
+19 L
-26 KTHYTAQELA
+26 SEKTLSTKVVS
-36 DLRLPGLPE
+36 
-45 TRPGIVAR
+45 TRP
-53 AKSHGWDSRA
+53 
-63 RAGRG
+63 
-68 GGNEYSIDSL
+68 
-78 PNEAQNALREK
+78 
-89 IYQSVL
+89 
-95 ANKTTMVVDRSS
+95 RSDTATKKNIS
-107 DIKSLKPRRELTLI
+107 LI

-133 SLTEKQKQ
+133 SLTAKQKQ
-141 IADARAALALE
+141 IADARATLALY
-152 VEKLRGAGM
+152 VEKLRDAGM

-183 MNSAELANARKGSS
+183 LKASELANARKGSS

-241 LPDFLAHWRS
+241 LPDFLAHWRN
-251 RKGPCLTEAYRDFKA
+251 RKGPSLTEAYRDFKA
-266 EWTALYADQPAMIAA
+266 EWTVLYADQPAMIAA

-317 KRDWSQMPVNGCWI
+317 KRDWSLMPVNGCWI

-354 TLIIDGRTRF
+354 TLIIDGRTRY

-405 NKTFDADV
+405 NKTLDADV

-511 DVYNNTH
+511 DIYNNTH
-518 EHSELPR
+518 EHRELPR

-530 LTPAAYRRA
+530 MTPTAYRRA
-539 VLELEGDET
+539 VLEAEGDET

-563 MRRTAQRGWLR
+563 IVRTAQRGWLR

-582 EELIQVDGEEVRVAF
+582 EELIQVDSEDVRVAF
-597 DIHDPESVIVRRV
+597 DIHDPQSVIVRRM

-639 RRQRRMKRVEDKVLE
+639 RRQRRMKRVEDKVQE

-666 RFDDLSSFIPAEYTV
+666 RFDDLGSFIPAEYTV

>member
-1 MRYGPLVIIKH
+1 MWSTVAELTGCNGMPATERGCRKYLDNLAAKVPDVRRKRVGTKAFEYHIDFLPVNTQEEIKNRYYNSL
-12 FQVNGIK
+12 
-19 HMNQINL
+19 L
-26 KTHYTAQELA
+26 SEKTLSTKVVS
-36 DLRLPGLPE
+36 
-45 TRPGIVAR
+45 TRP
-53 AKSHGWDSRA
+53 
-63 RAGRG
+63 
-68 GGNEYSIDSL
+68 
-78 PNEAQNALREK
+78 
-89 IYQSVL
+89 
-95 ANKTTMVVDRSS
+95 RSDTATKKNIS
-107 DIKSLKPRRELTLI
+107 LI

-133 SLTEKQKQ
+133 SLTAKQKQ
-141 IADARAALALE
+141 IADARATLALY
-152 VEKLRGAGM
+152 VEKLRDAGM

-183 MNSAELANARKGSS
+183 LKASELANARKGSS

-241 LPDFLAHWRS
+241 LPDFLAHWRN
-251 RKGPCLTEAYRDFKA
+251 RKGPSLTEAYRDFKA
-266 EWTALYADQPAMIAA
+266 EWTALNADQPAMIAA

-317 KRDWSQMPVNGCWI
+317 KRDWSLMPVNGCWI

-354 TLIIDGRTRF
+354 TLIIDGRTRY

-405 NKTFDADV
+405 NKTLDADV

-500 QQLLDAIAEEV
+500 QQLLDSIAEEV
-511 DVYNNTH
+511 DIYNNTH
-518 EHSELPR
+518 EHRELPR

-530 LTPAAYRRA
+530 MTPAAYRRA
-539 VLELEGDET
+539 VLEAEGDET

-563 MRRTAQRGWLR
+563 MVRTAQRGWLR

-582 EELIQVDGEEVRVAF
+582 EELIQVDSEDVRVAF
-597 DIHDPESVIVRRV
+597 DIHDPQSVIVRRM

-639 RRQRRMKRVEDKVLE
+639 RRQRRMKRVEEKVQE

-666 RFDDLSSFIPAEYTV
+666 RFDDLGSFIPAEYTV